1 VLGNL
6 DNRLV
11 RMAAAKSS
19 HQDFK
24 DLEKYLRHFVYKS
37 AQVIVQSRLGERMT
51 LPSKQF
57 ATGAD
62 WFNLTIHDDADVL
75 SEVKRIYPGL
85 GGGLAGGDI
94 VCIETLLRTASGSA
108 VLLENWTVKL
118 VSPCDSTVRVSF
130 TVYNR
135 IGILLKSLLIVTRSV
150 PAYQL
155 SRRCCSKTCD
165 YGIYYRVYIAESTLD
180 LGSSFGNRT
189 IGLVPTPVGTIHLS
203 VAYRAQPSLESDVVP
218 TRDLELRDDHFC
230 ADTSSFSSG
239 KITSC
244 WHAVSKWQ
252 QFVDAEVQDHEQLSA
267 SPPDHD
273 RMVSIPSD
281 LNRLVK
287 DVQATRSTNGPRIAA
302 FASSDRPTPNFF
314 DFDIDANL
322 PFGRLLEHDMLEK
335 THKNSGENLM
345 DEDLK
350 MRNVTEPVM
359 LLASSGSSMP
369 NQAGCGAAPDVT
381 HTLKT
386 PFASCTVASGNR
398 EQEGDLGRFYRE
410 CQSAPS
416 LSMFQHPPA
425 DVRELLKSITDQLTL
440 FEANAK
446 EFDEFVNSFQES

>member
-1 VLGNL
+1 
-6 DNRLV
+6 
-11 RMAAAKSS
+11 MAAAKLSP
-19 HQDFK
+19 QDYK
-24 DLEKYLRHFVYKS
+24 DLEKYIRHFVYKS
-37 AQVIVQSRLGERMT
+37 AQVIVQSRLGERIS

-62 WFNLTIHDDADVL
+62 WFNLTINDDADVL
-75 SEVKRIYPGL
+75 SEVKRIYPGS
-85 GGGLAGGDI
+85 GGGLTSGDI
-94 VCIETLLRTASGSA
+94 VCFETLLRTANGSA

-135 IGILLKSLLIVTRSV
+135 IGILLKSLLIATRSV
-150 PAYQL
+150 PSYQL
-155 SRRCCSKTCD
+155 SRRCSSKAYD
-165 YGIYYRVYIAESTLD
+165 YGIYYRVYIGKPTLD
-180 LGSSFGNRT
+180 LGPSFGSRT
-189 IGLVPTPVGTIHLS
+189 IGFLPTPVGTIHLS
-203 VAYRAQPSLESDVVP
+203 VAYCTQSLLESAVEP
-218 TRDLELRDDHFC
+218 ARDLELRDDHFC
-230 ADTSSFSSG
+230 ADTFSFSAG
-239 KITSC
+239 KTTSC
-244 WHAVSKWQ
+244 WHAISKWQ
-252 QFVDAEVQDHEQLSA
+252 QFVDAETQDHEHLST

-273 RMVSIPSD
+273 RMVSVPSD
-281 LNRLVK
+281 LNKLVEN
-287 DVQATRSTNGPRIAA
+287 VQVTRPDNGPRIAA
-302 FASSDRPTPNFF
+302 FASSDRPTPPFF
-314 DFDIDANL
+314 DFDIDAAL
-322 PFGRLLEHDMLEK
+322 PFGRLLEHDVLEK
-335 THKNSGENLM
+335 TSKNSEERVM
-345 DEDLK
+345 DEDAK
-350 MRNVTEPVM
+350 MGNVTEPVT

-369 NQAGCGAAPDVT
+369 SHSRFDAAPDLVA